1 MSKNNILHII
11 SNETKSSIDQMAVV
25 TPSIYA
31 SIFTKYADEHDELIE
46 DEHNLAVDILKQEC
60 STLTH
65 MQDDTSKNANILTKN
80 THKAIAAIKEKD
92 EKGLAEVLKE
102 TQKLKAEIEKLKEAV
117 YRDELTRAY
126 NRKWLHDNYLRED
139 STSLKEAGTLAIIDL
154 NYFKQINDIH
164 GHIIGDKVLIYIAN
178 QLKSTRANVVR
189 YGGDEF
195 ILLFEAKNSIKYAIN
210 TIETIR
216 EDVISKKL
224 KAHDSKFTVSFSY
237 GLVSFASGNDL
248 AQTIELAD
256 KNMYEDKIKS
266 KKELP
271 ESSTKQI
278 NTSF

>member
-31 SIFTKYADEHDELIE
+31 SIFTKYADEHNELIE

-126 NRKWLHDNYLRED
+126 NRKWLHDNYLCED

-256 KNMYEDKIKS
+256 KNMYEDKIKI
-266 KKELP
+266 KKRV
-271 ESSTKQI
+271 TGI
-278 NTSF
+278 